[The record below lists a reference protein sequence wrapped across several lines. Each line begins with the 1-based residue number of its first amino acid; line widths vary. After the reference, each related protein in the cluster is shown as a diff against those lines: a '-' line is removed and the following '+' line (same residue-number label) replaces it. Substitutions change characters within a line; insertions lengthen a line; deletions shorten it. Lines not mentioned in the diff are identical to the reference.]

1 MNLFDRIFALHSAL
15 SASRHPVSRKQLE
28 EQLECS
34 QATVKR
40 VISNMRDYLNA
51 PIEYD
56 AERNGYFYAEQDQYG
71 PRYELPGLWFNDRE
85 LAALLGLRQLL
96 SQLEPGLLNSHLDPL
111 DPLLDKMSGASSA
124 ELHRIRILSMA
135 GREPGDQFGRVAEAV
150 LSRKQMTIEY
160 HARSSDEQSSRRL
173 SPQRLTHYRDNWFVD
188 AWCHERK
195 ALRTFSIDRISSAQI
210 LEENA
215 QDVTEQQLDET
226 LGSGYGIF
234 SGPPTGT
241 AVIKVSKERARWV
254 AEEQWHPQQTGVW
267 QADGCYLLS
276 VPYGRSEELL
286 GDILRLGPQAE
297 VIEPAE
303 LRGEI
308 QAAIK
313 LALSQY

>member
-15 SASRHPVSRKQLE
+15 SGARHPVSRKQLE

-56 AERNGYFYAEQDQYG
+56 ADRNGYFYAEQDQYG
-71 PRYELPGLWFNDRE
+71 PTYELPGLWFNDRE

-96 SQLEPGLLNSHLDPL
+96 SQLEPGLLSSHLDPL

-135 GREPGDQFGRVAEAV
+135 GREPGEQFGRVAEAV
-150 LSRKQMTIEY
+150 LSRKQITIDY
-160 HARSSDEQSSRRL
+160 HARSSDEKTARTL

-188 AWCHERK
+188 AWCHERE

-210 LEENA
+210 LEHHA
-215 QDVTEQQLDET
+215 QDIAETQLNET

-234 SGPPTGT
+234 SGQATAT
-241 AVIKVSKERARWV
+241 AVIKVSKQRARWV
-254 AEEQWHPQQTGVW
+254 AEENWHPEQAGEW
-267 QADGCYLLS
+267 LADGSYLLS
-276 VPYGRSEELL
+276 VPYSHSEELI
-286 GDILRLGPQAE
+286 GDVLRLGPEAE
-297 VIEPAE
+297 VVEPAE
-303 LRGEI
+303 LREEI
-308 QAAIK
+308 KAAIT
-313 LALSQY
+313 LSLSQY

>member
-15 SASRHPVSRKQLE
+15 SGARHPVSRKQLE

-56 AERNGYFYAEQDQYG
+56 ADRNGYFYAEQDQYG

-96 SQLEPGLLNSHLDPL
+96 SQLEPGLLSSHLDPL

-124 ELHRIRILSMA
+124 ELQRIRILSMA
-135 GREPGDQFGRVAEAV
+135 GREPGEQFGRVAEAV
-150 LSRKQMTIEY
+150 LSRKQITIQY
-160 HARSSDEQSSRRL
+160 HARSSDEKSARRL

-188 AWCHERK
+188 AWCHQRE
-195 ALRTFSIDRISSAQI
+195 ALRTFSIDRISNAQI
-210 LEENA
+210 LEDTA
-215 QDVTEQQLDET
+215 MDVSEKQLDET

-234 SGPPTGT
+234 SGQAKAT
-241 AVIKVSKERARWV
+241 AVIRVSAERARWV
-254 AEEQWHPQQTGVW
+254 AEEQWHPEQTGEW
-267 QADGCYLLS
+267 QTDGSYLLS
-276 VPYGRSEELL
+276 VPYSRSEELL
-286 GDILRLGPQAE
+286 GDVLRLGPQAE

-303 LRGEI
+303 LRSEI

-313 LALSQY
+313 QTLSQY